1 MTRIHIASP
10 LRPLSVLIA
19 VGAVLAVLTASGLGQ
34 WLDDDG
40 AEGDVLMTLRE
51 DRITIDVRNGG
62 GVAGMARAA
71 TDHLRESGFD
81 VVSLGNASTFGH
93 DATVVTDRVGDTE
106 TAAAVARALGVE
118 RVESVPDSNLFVDVS
133 VLLGADWSAPSQR
146 RASMRD
152 DLQSGVIE
160 WLRGLGRDR
169 ANR

>member
-1 MTRIHIASP
+1 MRGFLGKTFF
-10 LRPLSVLIA
+10 VA
-19 VGAVLAVLTASGLGQ
+19 VVGILAVLTASGLGQ

-40 AEGDVLMTLRE
+40 GEGDALMTLGE

-62 GVAGMARAA
+62 GVAGMARTA

-93 DATVVTDRVGDTE
+93 DTTVVIDRVGDAE
-106 TAAAVARALGVE
+106 KAAAVARALGVE

-133 VLLGADWSAPSQR
+133 VLLGADWAAPSQR
-146 RASMRD
+146 RASTRE
-152 DLQSGVIE
+152 DLQSGVVE

-169 ANR
+169 TNR